1 MEKILKHII
10 TNIDIVGITGNVNV
24 VIKGLELDSRQVE
37 DGFLFA
43 AIKGSQVDGHKFVD
57 KAVEKGAVA
66 VLCEELPEVIHSNIC
81 YVQVADASKA
91 LGEIAS
97 EFYNRPTDNIKLVGI
112 TGTNGKTTTVTLL
125 YQLFRKLG
133 YKVGLLS
140 TVINYVDTEEIKAT
154 HTTPD
159 QVRLYALLNEM
170 VEAGCD
176 YCFMEVSSHAVDQ
189 NRIAGLDF
197 VGGVFSNLTHDH
209 LDYHKTFREYLNAK
223 KKFFDGLS
231 KSAFALINTD
241 DKNGMVMVQ
250 NTKAK
255 VKTYGLKNL
264 ADYKVKIVESHFE
277 GMELLMDNVEFWTSF
292 IGSFNAYNLM
302 AVYST
307 AIELNQDKQ
316 EVLTVLSSLKSV
328 DGRFETIQ
336 SENGKTA
343 VVDYAHTPDALENV
357 LSTIDDIRKGSE
369 KLITVV
375 GAGGDR
381 DKTKRPLMAAIAAKY
396 SDRVIL
402 TSDNPRTE
410 DPNAILDDMKQGLD
424 KSADM
429 KTLVIAD
436 RKEAIKTSVVM
447 AEAGD
452 IILIAGKGH
461 ETYQEV
467 NGVKNHFDDREI
479 VREYFNL

>member
-241 DKNGMVMVQ
+241 DKNWDLY
-250 NTKAK
+250 AEDI
-255 VKTYGLKNL
+255 LKC
-264 ADYKVKIVESHFE
+264 
-277 GMELLMDNVEFWTSF
+277 
-292 IGSFNAYNLM
+292 IG
-302 AVYST
+302 
-307 AIELNQDKQ
+307 
-316 EVLTVLSSLKSV
+316 
-328 DGRFETIQ
+328 
-336 SENGKTA
+336 
-343 VVDYAHTPDALENV
+343 
-357 LSTIDDIRKGSE
+357 
-369 KLITVV
+369 
-375 GAGGDR
+375 
-381 DKTKRPLMAAIAAKY
+381 
-396 SDRVIL
+396 
-402 TSDNPRTE
+402 
-410 DPNAILDDMKQGLD
+410 
-424 KSADM
+424 
-429 KTLVIAD
+429 
-436 RKEAIKTSVVM
+436 
-447 AEAGD
+447 
-452 IILIAGKGH
+452 
-461 ETYQEV
+461 
-467 NGVKNHFDDREI
+467 
-479 VREYFNL
+479 